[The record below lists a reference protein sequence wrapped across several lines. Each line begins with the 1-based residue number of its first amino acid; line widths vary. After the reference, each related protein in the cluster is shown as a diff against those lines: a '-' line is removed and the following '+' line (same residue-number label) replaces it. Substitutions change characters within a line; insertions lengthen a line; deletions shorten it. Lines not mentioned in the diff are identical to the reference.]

1 MSNTLTGTDVVV
13 RNDEGLLTTV
23 VDDELIGMSVEQ
35 GACYGLNGVGTRIWD
50 LLAEPRSVDSLCD
63 ELTREYAVEREQCF
77 AEVVGLLEEL
87 RSEGL
92 LAVQD
97 A

>member
-1 MSNTLTGTDVVV
+1 MGKGLTGADIVV
-13 RNDEGLLTTV
+13 RNDDGLLTTV

-35 GACYGLNGVGTRIWD
+35 GACYGLNRVGTLIWD
-50 LLAEPRSVDSLCD
+50 LLAQPRSIDSLCD
-63 ELTREYAVEREQCF
+63 ELTEEYAVEREQCL
-77 AEVVGLLEEL
+77 AEVVDLLEEL